1 MTNLNKIMD
10 LLNGDELFIKIDEL
24 LDEALRKFIYSHS
37 EDIIQKEFIN
47 VIHAFFEYLNNNQL
61 IIISS
66 YTTITKSSEVILFSE
81 KYYQGHDT
89 HGYEGAIYDITSQG
103 GEGIESVLEAIVE
116 RIKTTEKEKYI
127 SWLITK
133 YFTLLDWDTKAK
145 IISEIIEQF
154 GYLFPEQIKELQI
167 TRLVPRIQELVNLII
182 TTKRTVF
189 GILNRS

>member
-66 YTTITKSSEVILFSE
+66 YTTITKSSEVILFSS
-81 KYYQGHDT
+81 
-89 HGYEGAIYDITSQG
+89 TS
-103 GEGIESVLEAIVE
+103 L
-116 RIKTTEKEKYI
+116 
-127 SWLITK
+127 
-133 YFTLLDWDTKAK
+133 
-145 IISEIIEQF
+145 
-154 GYLFPEQIKELQI
+154 
-167 TRLVPRIQELVNLII
+167 
-182 TTKRTVF
+182 
-189 GILNRS
+189 